1 MIIMT
6 EEFTEEDEKKLEK
19 EFEKYTPD
27 ELKDF
32 VAKSVTEEGML
43 ILSRRKDPK
52 QLARQKMI
60 KTLARL
66 RKKAIEEYKRK
77 MRK

>member
-1 MIIMT
+1 MT